1 MAHAAV
7 TAKMA
12 ADATRGKAGLIDNN
26 TPAMTGAMIPV
37 LSIAS
42 CIRRYSHIDNESVYV
57 QATQSC

>member
-12 ADATRGKAGLIDNN
+12 ADATRGKAGLIDNS

-37 LSIAS
+37 LFTPN
-42 CIRRYSHIDNESVYV
+42 CISREHI
-57 QATQSC
+57 